1 MISLLYG
8 ENDFAL
14 KQHLKQLIDTY
25 SDKNTIERVDGSTIS
40 IDDLA
45 NFFTGVSL
53 FSTERLVV
61 IDADGM
67 SKDVWDKLAEYIE
80 VENLDTHIVLIDS
93 SPDKRTKTFKLLQKN
108 TATHEFKSLSEKE
121 AQEWLQQQSVSMG
134 IKLSNDLVEKVVA
147 RSGVDQWKM
156 YFALQKL
163 AHVDIIN
170 LSSIDEHVEASSS
183 ANVFALI
190 DASLHKSPDK
200 VYRLIQDISM
210 NEDPFFFFGLLSS
223 QLFQLI
229 TLASTKKTPTEVAT
243 DLGVHPYPLQKL
255 KTISTGLSKSDIDK
269 IVSTVTKCDNQ
280 LKRSGAEP
288 WLVIEQAL
296 MKIAK
301 R

>member
-14 KQHLKQLIDTY
+14 KQHLKQLIDTQ

-40 IDDLA
+40 SDDLA

-53 FSTERLVV
+53 FSAERLVV
-61 IDADGM
+61 IHIEGM
-67 SKDVWDKLAEYIE
+67 SKDVWDKLADYIE
-80 VENLDTHIVLIDS
+80 LENLDTHIVLVDS

-108 TATHEFKSLSEKE
+108 ATTYEFKPLSEKE
-121 AQEWLQQQSVSMG
+121 AKEWLQHQSVSMG
-134 IKLSNDLVEKVVA
+134 IKLSNDLIEKVVA

-163 AHVDIIN
+163 AHVDVIN
-170 LSSIDEHVEASSS
+170 QNSIDEYVEASSS

-190 DASLHKSPDK
+190 DASLHKSPED
-200 VYRLIQDISM
+200 VSRLVQDISM
-210 NEDPFFFFGLLSS
+210 SEDPYFFFGLFSS

-255 KTISTGLSKSDIDK
+255 KTISTGLSTGDIEQ
-269 IVSTVTKCDNQ
+269 IVAIVTKCDNQ
-280 LKRSGAEP
+280 LKRSAAEP